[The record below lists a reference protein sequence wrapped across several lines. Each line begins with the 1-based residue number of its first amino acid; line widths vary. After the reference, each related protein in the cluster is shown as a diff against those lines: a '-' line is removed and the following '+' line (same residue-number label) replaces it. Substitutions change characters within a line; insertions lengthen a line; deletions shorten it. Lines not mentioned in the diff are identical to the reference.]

1 MIFQGLVLAG
11 GEGSRLRAD
20 GVGPAK
26 ALVSV
31 GGRPQ
36 ARLVLEA
43 LEAVG
48 CESLTCAARDDAPG
62 LVAALD
68 AWRFTVPLHVV
79 VCHTPTSLHTLAQ
92 GLAAVPPGP
101 VLCSMVDTVM
111 RLEDWRFVAGQA
123 AARLEEGAAMVLAVT
138 SFVNDKS
145 GLWVTRATSGDVVA
159 FDQAHSPA
167 PDDAPCVTGGVYALG
182 SAVRPLAEQALRLGV
197 SRVRGFLDWLV
208 RRRMRIATVEVPR
221 IIDLDRATD
230 LSLANAWLAAPE
242 P

>member
-1 MIFQGLVLAG
+1 MNYQGLVLAG

-20 GVGPAK
+20 GVRDAK
-26 ALVSV
+26 ALVQV

-48 CESLTCAARDDAPG
+48 CESLTCVARDDAPG
-62 LVAALD
+62 LLAALD
-68 AWRFTVPLHVV
+68 SWRFTVPLRVV
-79 VCHTPTSLHTLAQ
+79 PCHTPTSLHTFVK
-92 GLAAVPPGP
+92 GLAEVPAGA

-111 RLEDWRFVAGQA
+111 RMEDWREVTRQA
-123 AARLEEGAAMVLAVT
+123 TERLSSGAFMVLAVT

-145 GLWVTRATSGDVVA
+145 GLYVTRTATGDVVA
-159 FDQAHSPA
+159 FDHASDA
-167 PDDAPCVTGGVYALG
+167 APCVTGGVYALG
-182 SAVRPLAEQALRLGV
+182 PAVRPLAEQALRLGV
-197 SRVRGFLDWLV
+197 SRMRGFLDWLV
-208 RRRMRIATVEVPR
+208 RQGARVATVDVPR

-242 P
+242 I